1 MMLSWEQGET
11 PLELLSEAHRVALM
25 ELRKDLIGQHHA
37 DGLRRS
43 KHVEFACP
51 LLMGFGC

>member
-11 PLELLSEAHRVALM
+11 PLELLSEAHMVALM
-25 ELRKDLIGQHHA
+25 ELRKDIIGQYHA

-43 KHVEFACP
+43 KRVVFACP
-51 LLMGFGC
+51 LSMGFGC

>member
-11 PLELLSEAHRVALM
+11 PVELLSEAHRVALT

-51 LLMGFGC
+51 LSMGFGC